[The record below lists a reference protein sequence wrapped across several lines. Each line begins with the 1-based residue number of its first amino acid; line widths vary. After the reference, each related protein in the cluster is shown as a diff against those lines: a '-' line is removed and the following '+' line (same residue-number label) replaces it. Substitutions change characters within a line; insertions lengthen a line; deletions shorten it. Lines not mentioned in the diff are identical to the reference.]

1 MCLAIYK
8 PSKVLPDWD
17 ALEEGFKSNAHGA
30 GFAVAVDGSIQ
41 VHKGFFTFDD
51 FARAYMPLED
61 KQALVHFRW
70 ATHGARDAEMCHPF
84 MVSDEIAMIHNGIL
98 NISTDDDKT
107 KSDTWH
113 YVEYILKP
121 LAERDRDFYS
131 DNSIRFLGESAISGS
146 KFCFLRADGDWQIW
160 NSEDGHWHGDAWYS
174 NRSYAKSIGYSQN
187 IGYTRWPKET
197 EETPLD
203 IPVYE
208 DTGESRYYDSLT
220 KSGQWLYE
228 DLLEDGFSA
237 SELDEYIHNEGEIAL
252 RYLKR
257 HHNKYDEENV

>member
-8 PSKVLPDWD
+8 PSKVKPDWD

-41 VHKGFFTFDD
+41 VHKGFFNFDD

-61 KQALVHFRW
+61 KQALIHFRW

-84 MVSDEIAMIHNGIL
+84 SVTDETAMIHNGIL

-160 NSEDGHWHGDAWYS
+160 NSEDGHWGGDTWYS
-174 NRSYAKSIGYSQN
+174 NRSYVKSIGFM
-187 IGYTRWPKET
+187 RWPKEKEK
-197 EETPLD
+197 EETPVELHAYD
-203 IPVYE
+203 AA
-208 DTGESRYYDSLT
+208 DESRYYHSLS
-220 KSGQWLYE
+220 KSAQWEYE
-228 DLLEDGFSA
+228 DLLEDGYTA
-237 SELDEYIHNEGEIAL
+237 ADLDDYIQNDGEIAL
-252 RYLKR
+252 RYLNR
-257 HHNKYDEENV
+257 QHSKYDEENV

>member
-8 PSKVLPDWD
+8 PSKVKPDWD
-17 ALEEGFKSNAHGA
+17 ALEEGFKSNSHGA

-41 VHKGFFTFDD
+41 IHKGFFTFDD

-61 KQALVHFRW
+61 KQALIHFRW

-84 MVSDEIAMIHNGIL
+84 SVTDEIAMIHNGIL

-131 DNSIRFLGESAISGS
+131 DNSIKFMGESAISGS
-146 KFCFLRADGDWQIW
+146 KFCFLRADGDWEIW
-160 NSEDGHWHGDAWYS
+160 NSDDGHWHGDAWYS
-174 NRSYAKSIGYSQN
+174 NRSYAKSIGF
-187 IGYTRWPKET
+187 TKWPKAKEK
-197 EETPLD
+197 EEVPVDL
-203 IPVYE
+203 PVYQ
-208 DTGESRYYDSLT
+208 DTGESRYYDTLS
-220 KSGQWLYE
+220 KSDQWVYE
-228 DLLEDGFSA
+228 DCLEVGFSA
-237 SELDEYIHNEGEIAL
+237 EELDDYIANDGASAL
-252 RYLKR
+252 QYLKR
-257 HHNKYDEENV
+257 MHKYDEENV